1 MVPCVNRKKRR
12 AESINTQNLRY
23 VSTTLLSFRL
33 ICAFVSGVKVVIAYK
48 GGLGVKVKFLVDSF
62 QCNTIDNNRQSA
74 RTNFGNVPADLC
86 SAGIEY
92 KNLRSA

>member
-1 MVPCVNRKKRR
+1 MVPSPIETNGR

-23 VSTTLLSFRL
+23 VSTTLLSFRQ
-33 ICAFVSGVKVVIAYK
+33 ICAFGSGVKVVIAYK

>member
-33 ICAFVSGVKVVIAYK
+33 ICAFGS
-48 GGLGVKVKFLVDSF
+48 GVKVKFLVDSF